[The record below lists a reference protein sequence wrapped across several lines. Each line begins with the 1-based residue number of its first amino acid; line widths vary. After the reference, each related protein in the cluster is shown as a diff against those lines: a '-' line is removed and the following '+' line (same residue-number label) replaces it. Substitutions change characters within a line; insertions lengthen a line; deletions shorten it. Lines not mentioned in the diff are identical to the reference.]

1 LSAAKIFLE
10 EVVLVEDQPVIADLN
25 WLLQT
30 EKLLCEPAA
39 ACVLTAAERLAPSL
53 PKDCVIG
60 LVLCGSNVS
69 LEDLDVWRREYW
81 DSWGRQRSA
90 IWRARDGLVRRDN
103 LTINPR
109 PPSAK
114 SILLVVYFAFGEA
127 VVGGLWH
134 QLAGRDL
141 VFLLILNCMLLAA
154 VLVITTLV
162 SRLFGFSRPDEIA
175 IVFCGSKKSLGS
187 GVPIASI
194 FFPAAT
200 VGIVILPIML
210 FHQIQLMVC
219 AVLARSYASRR
230 DQAQSA
236 RKR

>member
-1 LSAAKIFLE
+1 LT
-10 EVVLVEDQPVIADLN
+10 P
-25 WLLQT
+25 LL
-30 EKLLCEPAA
+30 L
-39 ACVLTAAERLAPSL
+39 
-53 PKDCVIG
+53 G
-60 LVLCGSNVS
+60 LFMNLQGEVS
-69 LEDLDVWRREYW
+69 LANVGSIVMQLLIPFVV
-81 DSWGRQRSA
+81 GHL
-90 IWRARDGLVRRDN
+90 AR
-103 LTINPR
+103 PR
-109 PPSAK
+109 IAPWVERHVKLASLADRG

-127 VVGGLWH
+127 VVSGLWH

-200 VGIVILPIML
+200 VGMVILPLML